1 MMISPQSFIENLE
14 NKEYEILIKEKNKLI
29 DDIKRFEENKN
40 TDSDIFMDPSPEVI
54 YQCNLLY
61 LSELC
66 KLIHDKFNKRIW
78 EVKDE

>member
-29 DDIKRFEENKN
+29 NEIKRFEENKM
-40 TDSDIFMDPSPEVI
+40 TDSEICMDPSPEVI

>member
-1 MMISPQSFIENLE
+1 MVISPQSFVENLE
-14 NKEYEILIKEKNKLI
+14 NKEYETLIKEKNKLI
-29 DDIKRFEENKN
+29 DEIKRFEENKM
-40 TDSDIFMDPSPEVI
+40 TDSEICMDPSPEVI